1 MNPRNRVTAALLLA
15 GSLVASLIVQ
25 AGCGSGTPPA
35 HVGKVTPQGRV
46 FEADDFSITVPLRFM
61 ATGVSAGATRYQ
73 AEQAG
78 LRKAQTDAVVTMSEV
93 AVKSGLL
100 RFYLFD
106 GTSSDY
112 ERADQIVVC
121 SFPSGQFSRT
131 DMAIADQR
139 LQLWLDMEPVK
150 WERIVVNG
158 REVDRL
164 HARAP
169 RFGIETYCYYLDA
182 GATTYFV
189 QFGTKPERVE
199 KLLAESEEVMRRFT
213 VK

>member
-1 MNPRNRVTAALLLA
+1 MAIE
-15 GSLVASLIVQ
+15 AS
-25 AGCGSGTPPA
+25 S
-35 HVGKVTPQGRV
+35 
-46 FEADDFSITVPLRFM
+46 
-61 ATGVSAGATRYQ
+61 GATRSQ
-73 AEQAG
+73 AERAG
-78 LRKAQTDAVVTMSEV
+78 LRKAQVDALVTMSEF
-93 AVKSGLL
+93 ASKSGML
-100 RFYLFD
+100 RFALFD
-106 GTSSDY
+106 GTGNDY
-112 ERADQIVVC
+112 ERADKIAVC
-121 SFPSGQFSRT
+121 SVPSGLFSRT

-169 RFGIETYCYYLDA
+169 RFGTETLCYYLDA
-182 GATTYFV
+182 GATTYVV